1 MLNSPDLLY
10 GSFELFTAGRKR
22 MQILL
27 LQDVIFQLKEE
38 FNAEFETLEKQK
50 EQQTEQIIDKNSRI
64 RELLEELK
72 ERRDIFEPPERPEE
86 HPERILKVKD

>member
-10 GSFELFTAGRKR
+10 GSFELFTPGRKR

-38 FNAEFETLEKQK
+38 FNAEFETLEK
-50 EQQTEQIIDKNSRI
+50 
-64 RELLEELK
+64 
-72 ERRDIFEPPERPEE
+72 
-86 HPERILKVKD
+86 